1 MLEWVEVRGYAVVV
15 AGIFTAELVVNN
27 FALVPFLVWG
37 RRIRRFYAGT
47 WVGRL
52 GERKRVVD

>member
-1 MLEWVEVRGYAVVV
+1 M
-15 AGIFTAELVVNN
+15 AGIFAAVLVVNN